1 MKATILNA
9 ANRARVEER
18 SPYLVAASIGWCGRR
33 RDGSARDASPH
44 GFGAAAHILARNC
57 RRQRREVHALICP
70 GDETAHAHARSVD
83 ASKTRTFGD
92 KTPVPLDAGTI
103 FAPTG
108 ALVPLAEIAIVK
120 GGRLVRGGV
129 HMNDIPG
136 FGYVSLRYE
145 SDLISVAKL
154 TRADRLEFPPLARRL
169 AAAVL
174 VP

>member
-1 MKATILNA
+1 MPSSARATKRRMPTLA
-9 ANRARVEER
+9 RSMRARPEP
-18 SPYLVAASIGWCGRR
+18 SG
-33 RDGSARDASPH
+33 
-44 GFGAAAHILARNC
+44 
-57 RRQRREVHALICP
+57 
-70 GDETAHAHARSVD
+70 
-83 ASKTRTFGD
+83 TRHRCLST
-92 KTPVPLDAGTI
+92 GTI